1 MENISRT
8 YSARFGK
15 HFTRRV
21 FQAVFPKTFKTF
33 FKEPHQFAFL
43 FNSHHTPPYKL
54 SGCFILYGKRL
65 ILSIQKKQFILQNIT
80 KQIIA
85 VVLDC
90 FAILAERK
98 TRYKIEVENLDK
110 KGETMARRSQYYFKG
125 KNLSRV
131 SPGALKN
138 SAYNRLVQKDFTFF
152 NASRFVLTKPNIV
165 LHLIWQFISIV
176 RII

>member
-131 SPGALKN
+131 SALSKKI
-138 SAYNRLVQKDFTFF
+138 LHF
-152 NASRFVLTKPNIV
+152 LTPQD
-165 LHLIWQFISIV
+165 LF
-176 RII
+176 